1 MNTLRKEIADR
12 IERLIEAFAK
22 DRLANEDYT
31 RSDLAAA
38 MFQSFMD
45 GIVMATRMSDGG
57 PEDLRVIAK
66 AWQEFREGEWPVW
79 EFHALEP
86 VGRHYPRIQ

>member
-31 RSDLAAA
+31 RSDLATAT
-38 MFQSFMD
+38 FQSFMD
-45 GIVMATRMSDGG
+45 EIVMATRMSDGG
-57 PEDLRVIAK
+57 PEDLR
-66 AWQEFREGEWPVW
+66 QEFREGERPVW
-79 EFHALEP
+79 EFHSLEP